1 MIWIRRAVAI
11 ILGLILLVVLVV
23 ATVISTAKRATDPVF
38 LKSELVKV
46 DAYGFLYDDVLD
58 KAAGDAIEEE
68 LRKGFG
74 GGANLPGGFTE
85 FTFEDPAKVRA
96 VLIAAVRET
105 FPPEYTQEQVENAL
119 DELIPY
125 MKGQTDEFA
134 LTPELDDRL
143 RAAARAITNAI
154 DELNLATQIIDRAIG
169 PNLDSALG
177 QLSIGGAQ
185 LNVTPERA
193 RQIAH
198 RIAPEEWVNAQIASA
213 LGEVV
218 AWMTGDQ
225 DSFTVRIQFA
235 DRVPAARDEIKALL
249 IDAEFTDFLF
259 DTVIAPR
266 LTEAL
271 GAASALSFGVRVTN
285 EEVKATLQKVA
296 PDEWVNQQLG
306 QLIDVLAAYISGA
319 SDDLQISISLAD
331 RRAATIEAL
340 TSLAETKLRQV
351 AAGLPTCGSTAD
363 AAQAGLRLTSFQLPT
378 CVPPGVN
385 ANAVVDELMPVVA
398 KDLDQLIGRN
408 FPQQIRLDRALL
420 EGQLGG
426 EAFTAIDEAR
436 ELIGGGFTWTDKDL
450 VEALSGEGQEGAL
463 RDIENVRKYFRH
475 DYAITQED
483 LRKEMTA
490 DERAQFDQVRSNI
503 ATALGL
509 SWLVT
514 VVLPLL
520 LAVEIAFLGGRRWWS
535 RLAWGA
541 TALVITSLIIW
552 IAVSQ
557 AYSRASPRVHD
568 ELVKSVATE
577 IEDQTARELALKAI
591 GMVETV
597 VGDVVAGASGYARNW
612 AILGMLALA
621 GAIAWGYYE
630 STMGPRRRAAG
641 TQGPPA
647 GQSPTSG
654 GSPASSGG
662 PAPNSAA

>member
-1 MIWIRRAVAI
+1 MIWIRRAIAV
-11 ILGLILLVVLVV
+11 ILGLILLVVLVA
-23 ATVISTAKRATDPVF
+23 ATVISTAMRVTDPAF
-38 LKSELVKV
+38 LKAELVKV

-68 LRKGFG
+68 LRKGFS

-125 MKGQTDEFA
+125 MRGQTDEFA
-134 LTPELDDRL
+134 LTPELDDKL
-143 RAAARAITNAI
+143 RAAARAITSAI

-185 LNVTPERA
+185 LNITPERA

-198 RIAPEEWVNAQIASA
+198 RIAPDEWVNAQIASA
-213 LGEVV
+213 LGEFV

-235 DRVPAARDEIKALL
+235 DRAQAARDEIKALL

-271 GAASALSFGVRVTN
+271 GAASALSFGVSLTN
-285 EEVKATLQKVA
+285 DEVKATLQKVA

-319 SDDLQISISLAD
+319 SNDLRISIPLAD

-340 TSLAETKLRQV
+340 TSLAESKLRQV
-351 AAGLPTCGSTAD
+351 ATRLPPCGTQAD
-363 AAQAGLRLTSFQLPT
+363 AVQSGLRLTSFQLPT
-378 CVPPGVN
+378 CVPPAVN
-385 ANAVVDELMPVVA
+385 DNTVVDELMPVVK

-420 EGQLGG
+420 ESQLGG
-426 EAFTAIDEAR
+426 DAFTAIDQAR

-475 DYAITQED
+475 DYAITQDD

-490 DERAQFDQVRSNI
+490 DELAQFDQVRSSL

-509 SWLVT
+509 SWLLT
-514 VVLPLL
+514 VLLPLL
-520 LAVEIAFLGGRRWWS
+520 LALAIAFLGGRRWWS

-541 TALVITSLIIW
+541 SALLFTSLVIW

-557 AYSRASPRVHD
+557 AYSRARPQVHD
-568 ELVKSVATE
+568 ELVKNVATE
-577 IEDQTARELALKAI
+577 IEDPTARELALKAI
-591 GMVETV
+591 DMVETV
-597 VGDVVAGASGYARNW
+597 VGDLVAEASGYARNW
-612 AILGMLALA
+612 TILGVLLLA
-621 GAIAWGYYE
+621 GAIAWGYG
-630 STMGPRRRAAG
+630 STMGPRRRATGAQG
-641 TQGPPA
+641 TPPA
-647 GQSPTSG
+647 G
-654 GSPASSGG
+654 SPARRAG
-662 PAPNSAA
+662 PTGDA